1 MNKADFIEHLAK
13 QMDSN
18 KAEAGRWLDA
28 MIEGIHTGI
37 RSEEGV
43 KLAGLGSFARTKR
56 KARVGRNPQTGEE
69 LKIPAKWV
77 PVFKAGSQLKETV
90 QKKKK

>member
-1 MNKADFIEHLAK
+1 MNKSEFAEHLAE

-37 RSEEGV
+37 NTEEGL
-43 KLAGLGSFARTKR
+43 KLAGLGSFIRSKRSART
-56 KARVGRNPQTGEE
+56 GRNPQTGAEI
-69 LKIPAKWV
+69 KIPAKWV
-77 PVFKAGSQLKETV
+77 PTFKAGSQLKETV
-90 QKKKK
+90 QKKK

>member
-1 MNKADFIEHLAK
+1 MNKAEFAEHLAE
-13 QMDSN
+13 QMETT

-37 RSEEGV
+37 KTEEGV
-43 KLAGLGSFARTKR
+43 KLAGLGSLSRSKR
-56 KARVGRNPQTGEE
+56 KARMGRNPQTGEE
-69 LKIPAKWV
+69 VKIAAKWV
-77 PVFKAGSQLKETV
+77 PKFKAASQLKEIV

>member
-1 MNKADFIEHLAK
+1 MNKADFIEHLAR

-37 RSEEGV
+37 NNEKGL
-43 KLAGLGSFARTKR
+43 KIAGLGSFIRSKRSARTC
-56 KARVGRNPQTGEE
+56 RNPQTGAEI
-69 LKIPAKWV
+69 KIPAKWV
-77 PVFKAGSQLKETV
+77 PTFKAGSQLKETV
-90 QKKKK
+90 QKKK

>member
-18 KAEAGRWLDA
+18 KAESGRWLDA

-37 RSEEGV
+37 KTEEGL
-43 KLAGLGSFARTKR
+43 KLAGLGTFIRSKRSART
-56 KARVGRNPQTGEE
+56 GRNPQTGAEI
-69 LKIPAKWV
+69 KIPAKWV
-77 PVFKAGSQLKETV
+77 PTFKAANQLKETV
-90 QKKKK
+90 QKKK

>member
-13 QMDSN
+13 QIDSN
-18 KAEAGRWLDA
+18 KAEAGRWLEA
-28 MIEGIHTGI
+28 IIEGIHTGI
-37 RSEEGV
+37 KKEEGI
-43 KLAGLGSFARTKR
+43 KLSGLGSFSRSKR
-56 KARVGRNPQTGEE
+56 KARMGRNPKTGEE
-69 LKIPAKWV
+69 IKIAARWV

>member
-1 MNKADFIEHLAK
+1 MNKTEFTEYLSE
-13 QMDSN
+13 QMDAT

-37 RSEEGV
+37 KTEEGV
-43 KLAGLGSFARTKR
+43 KLAGLGSFSRSKR
-56 KARVGRNPQTGEE
+56 KARMGRNPQTGEE
-69 LKIPAKWV
+69 LKIAAKWV
-77 PVFKAGSQLKETV
+77 PTFKAASQLKEVV